1 MAAIGRLTSF
11 QPRPVMRAL
20 GFQLADESI
29 REGEGLGFDRHDQ
42 SRREACTH
50 RPPCRGCLEFHDRH
64 FKHAGWEDSHAEW
77 TPTSEGPI
85 ALGSTFQSSNRFLG
99 VELKFDLRI
108 AEFEPN
114 RKFAVEATTGRAKGT
129 RISYFF
135 EPVEGGKARLS
146 RVTEVEL
153 DGLARL
159 LQPLLAPITRWTGG
173 MEANNVKRIL
183 ESHH

>member
-1 MAAIGRLTSF
+1 MSRVEGKRVLID
-11 QPRPVMRAL
+11 RPV
-20 GFQLADESI
+20 
-29 REGEGLGFDRHDQ
+29 
-42 SRREACTH
+42 EAVWSFMTDISNM
-50 RPPCRGCLEFHDRH
+50 PQ
-64 FKHAGWEDSHAEW
+64 WEDSHAEW
-77 TPTSEGPI
+77 KPTSEGPI

-114 RKFAVEATTGRAKGT
+114 RKFAVEATNGRAKGT
-129 RISYFF
+129 TISYFF
-135 EPVEGGKARLS
+135 ERVEGGKARLN
-146 RVTEVEL
+146 RVTEVQL

-173 MEANNVKRIL
+173 MEVNNVKRIL

>member
-1 MAAIGRLTSF
+1 MSRVEGKRVLID
-11 QPRPVMRAL
+11 RPV
-20 GFQLADESI
+20 
-29 REGEGLGFDRHDQ
+29 
-42 SRREACTH
+42 EAVWSFMTDISNMP
-50 RPPCRGCLEFHDRH
+50 R
-64 FKHAGWEDSHAEW
+64 WEDSHAEW

-183 ESHH
+183 ESHQ